1 MHVKDVY
8 TELLTVNSIV
18 RWGLLAAPT
27 RHERKNMRVRAIAY
41 KQDMRP
47 YGQPAENFRDATP
60 RPQAVG
66 SNRNVH
72 RVADTSVQGPTYNSN
87 ICSSVKKN
95 GEPCKGHK
103 VGDSEFCSFHRG

>member
-1 MHVKDVY
+1 MRPPPDMK
-8 TELLTVNSIV
+8 E
-18 RWGLLAAPT
+18 
-27 RHERKNMRVRAIAY
+27 KNMSRTNAIAY

-66 SNRNVH
+66 SYRNVH

>member
-1 MHVKDVY
+1 MRPPPDMK
-8 TELLTVNSIV
+8 E
-18 RWGLLAAPT
+18 
-27 RHERKNMRVRAIAY
+27 KNMSRTNAIAY

-87 ICSSVKKN
+87 ICSSVKKMEN
-95 GEPCKGHK
+95 HAKGIK
-103 VGDSEFCSFHRG
+103 WEIASFVLFIEDRGFNAIIRNA